1 MFIQHQ
7 NSFIQTDK
15 ITYFS
20 VDYYALRIIIN
31 FSSDNFYQAEFEN
44 KSQLDNFVA
53 QLRSS
58 ST

>member
-20 VDYYALRIIIN
+20 VDYYALRININ
-31 FSSDNFYQAEFEN
+31 FSRDDYYQAEFEN
-44 KSQLDNFVA
+44 RSQLDYFIA
-53 QLRSS
+53 QLRESQN
-58 ST
+58 